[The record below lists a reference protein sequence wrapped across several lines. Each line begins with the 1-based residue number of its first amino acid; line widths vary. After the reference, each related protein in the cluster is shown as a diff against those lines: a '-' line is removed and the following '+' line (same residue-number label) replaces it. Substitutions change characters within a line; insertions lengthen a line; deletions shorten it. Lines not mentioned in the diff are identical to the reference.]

1 MWGERF
7 AIVWGGEWNNEKI
20 NYKIFIVAFGGLKT
34 MNLHT
39 TTNQKQSA
47 AAEGTTEGRRNEL
60 EARGITI
67 SLFFLGTKS
76 N

>member
-7 AIVWGGEWNNEKI
+7 AIVWGGEWKNEKI

-39 TTNQKQSA
+39 TTNQKQSTA
-47 AAEGTTEGRRNEL
+47 MEGTTEGRHDER
-60 EARGITI
+60 EARGFAI
-67 SLFFLGTKS
+67 SLFFGGTKS